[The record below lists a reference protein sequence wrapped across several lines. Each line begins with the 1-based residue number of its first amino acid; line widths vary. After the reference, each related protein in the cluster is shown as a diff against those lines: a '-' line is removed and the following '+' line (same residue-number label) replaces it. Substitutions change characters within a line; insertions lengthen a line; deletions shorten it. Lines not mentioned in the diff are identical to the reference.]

1 MAPGWP
7 CQDGPLPAHGREAPG
22 APQTSPG
29 SEEPGAWVL
38 TEESSSPKSQNIL
51 LKKKAK
57 IIVLLRGWE
66 GVTNYL
72 ALCGSLSFRGWVGP

>member
-1 MAPGWP
+1 MAHFQLVAEKPP
-7 CQDGPLPAHGREAPG
+7 GPLRPVL
-22 APQTSPG
+22 G
-29 SEEPGAWVL
+29 SEEPGAWVP
-38 TEESSSPKSQNIL
+38 TGESSSPKSQNIL

-57 IIVLLRGWE
+57 ITVRLRGWE